1 MLVQWDLPVLHASY
15 YCNLG
20 SPEYFTGTVLL
31 PFGRSNINSA
41 SKSTTHQVEYMKR
54 LAREAAAASN
64 PMLSP
69 QVHRMAQQVQEVLP
83 HISLDQIKRDLGQ
96 S

>member
-1 MLVQWDLPVLHASY
+1 
-15 YCNLG
+15 
-20 SPEYFTGTVLL
+20 
-31 PFGRSNINSA
+31 
-41 SKSTTHQVEYMKR
+41 MKR
-54 LAREAAAASN
+54 LAREAAAAAN

-96 S
+96 SLQILFLYQYFVALPLAMLTESIRAG